1 MYLFFVGLLYLAANL
16 EAKSSLIV
24 MSVPDK
30 KKRPNEWPFQCML
43 TI

>member
-1 MYLFFVGLLYLAANL
+1 MVMQADPASL

>member
-1 MYLFFVGLLYLAANL
+1 MVMQADPASL

-30 KKRPNEWPFQCML
+30 KKGQMNGLFSVC
-43 TI
+43 